1 MSRMA
6 RPPGIRLDWGMSGRP
21 SALLPGLVAALSF
34 GISNVLGKLAFLA
47 GADVLSLVA
56 FRGVVGTGCLW
67 LWLRLV
73 PPVAPHSPRARLVA
87 LGLGLLFAGNVYG
100 VYAAIPV
107 PVAVLAYFVYPLL
120 TGIGATLS
128 GLERLSWHAAGA
140 ALAAFAGLAL
150 MIGAQPGELAVAGLA
165 WAFGA
170 ACCRTAMLLITR
182 AALAG
187 TDSRLT
193 SWYSMLSSGVV
204 LVGLCLLLQ
213 DWTPPLGALG
223 WAAFVGASVTTTI
236 AILALFA
243 SAGRI
248 GPFRTALMMNLEP
261 VVSTL
266 LSIALLGE
274 TIGPLQLVGA
284 AIMIAALFVFQ
295 LRR

>member
-1 MSRMA
+1 MNS
-6 RPPGIRLDWGMSGRP
+6 LCL

-56 FRGVVGTGCLW
+56 FRGVVGTAFLF
-67 LWLRLV
+67 LWLRLA
-73 PPVAPHSPRARLVA
+73 PPATTHSPRARLIA

-100 VYAAIPV
+100 VYQAIRLIPV

-128 GLERLSWHAAGA
+128 GLERLTWRAAAA
-140 ALAAFAGLAL
+140 ALVAFAGLAL
-150 MIGAQPGELAVAGLA
+150 MIGAHAGELVLAGLV

-182 AALAG
+182 ATLAG
-187 TDSRLT
+187 TEARVT
-193 SWYSMLSSGVV
+193 TWYSMLSSGVV
-204 LVGLCLLLQ
+204 LVGACLVLQ

-261 VVSTL
+261 VVSSG

-274 TIGPLQLVGA
+274 SIGPLQLLGA
-284 AIMIAALFVFQ
+284 AIMVAALFAFQ
-295 LRR
+295 LGR